1 MTTKPNFAIELTM
14 MPSDGVTAPLR
25 FGRQRF
31 GHSDRIRIR
40 QSSSWIAIPV
50 DDIDQFIAGIEEVEG
65 LDATKAATPAQAI
78 ARKGW

>member
-1 MTTKPNFAIELTM
+1 MTVKPYFSTELVMQPT
-14 MPSDGVTAPLR
+14 DTVTAPLR

-31 GHSDRIRIR
+31 GGSERITIR

-50 DDIDQFIAGIEEVEG
+50 DDIDQFIAGIEEAEG
-65 LDATKAATPAQAI
+65 LDATKVATPAQAI